1 MSENWNQLEVQQLEN
16 VKMTTSHQP
25 PEKILA
31 PIYKLSL
38 RPHLDA
44 QSSDNPADEMRNS
57 GRSSRLVTVLSLFKF
72 RLQKTKLSLL
82 VTRFCFEIEELKY

>member
-16 VKMTTSHQP
+16 VKMTSHQP

-38 RPHLDA
+38 Y
-44 QSSDNPADEMRNS
+44 
-57 GRSSRLVTVLSLFKF
+57 
-72 RLQKTKLSLL
+72 KTPLRR
-82 VTRFCFEIEELKY
+82 TII

>member
-31 PIYKLSL
+31 PSL

-57 GRSSRLVTVLSLFKF
+57 GRSSRLVTVLSLFYIQITENKIKSIGHTILF
-72 RLQKTKLSLL
+72 
-82 VTRFCFEIEELKY
+82 